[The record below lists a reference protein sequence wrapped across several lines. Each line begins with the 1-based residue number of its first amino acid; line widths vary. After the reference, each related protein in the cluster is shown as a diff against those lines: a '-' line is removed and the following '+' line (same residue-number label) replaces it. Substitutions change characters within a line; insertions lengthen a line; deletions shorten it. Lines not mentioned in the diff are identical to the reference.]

1 MDISKRNYWVG
12 SIYIFSLFSGF
23 AFIYSMYAIWLS
35 QTVQLSG
42 SQIGLIFSA
51 NSIAAISVQPL
62 LGFVQD
68 KLGTKQYLLWLNA
81 LFLLVS
87 GPFFS
92 FIYAPLLISEFYLGL
107 AVGALFVAFVFLAMA
122 GVVETFLERLSRLS
136 KFEFGRLRLW
146 GSLGWASAALFGGL
160 LINLGG
166 EVIFWCASAVS
177 IIPIFILAFIRF
189 TFPKTNEDLSSES
202 VVNLNDVMRILKLP
216 SFYCFAFYVLGVA
229 TIYTVYDQQ
238 FPVFFASLFDDVTF
252 GNSMFGYLNSTQIFL
267 EAACFAIAPLLVN
280 RLGVKNGLLLAGGIM
295 VFRIFTSAL
304 VDNEIALGITKLLH
318 AIELPVLMVSIFKYL
333 NLHFNPKLSATLFLI
348 GFMFVMQLGSA
359 AFAPIFGYLYDV
371 HGFQAIYLIMA
382 CISFVSLLI
391 SSKLLSNDSES
402 ERPISYEK

>member
-12 SIYIFSLFSGF
+12 SVYIFTLFSGF

-35 QTVQLSG
+35 QTIQLNG

-68 KLGTKQYLLWLNA
+68 KLGTKSYLLWLNA
-81 LFLLVS
+81 LFLLAS

-92 FIYAPLLISEFYLGL
+92 FVYAPLLNSQFYLGV
-107 AVGALFVAFVFLAMA
+107 AVGALFVALVFLAMA

-189 TFPKTNEDLSSES
+189 SFPKSDETVSTDSAVKLS
-202 VVNLNDVMRILKLP
+202 DVGLVLKLP
-216 SFYCFAFYVLGVA
+216 SFYCFAIYVLGVA

-252 GNSMFGYLNSTQIFL
+252 GNSMFGYLNSAQIFL
-267 EAACFAIAPLLVN
+267 EAACFAIAPLIVN
-280 RLGVKNGLLLAGGIM
+280 KIGVKNGLLLAGAIM

-304 VDNEIALGITKLLH
+304 VDNEVALGITKLLH

-359 AFAPIFGYLYDV
+359 AFAPIFGHLYDV
-371 HGFQAIYLIMA
+371 YGFQAIYLVMA
-382 CISFVSLLI
+382 CISFISLIVSAKLLNNDAESSRSI
-391 SSKLLSNDSES
+391 SSEA
-402 ERPISYEK
+402 

>member
-1 MDISKRNYWVG
+1 MDISNRNYWVG
-12 SIYIFSLFSGF
+12 SIYIFSLFSGY

-42 SQIGLIFSA
+42 AQIGLIFSA

-68 KLGTKQYLLWLNA
+68 KLGTKTYLLWLNA
-81 LFLLVS
+81 IFLLAS

-92 FIYAPLLISEFYLGL
+92 FVYAPLLASQFYIGL
-107 AVGALFVAFVFLAMA
+107 AVGAVFVAFVFLAMA

-189 TFPKTNEDLSSES
+189 TFVETNNDTSQNSA
-202 VVNLNDVMRILKLP
+202 VNIKDVLMVLKLP
-216 SFYCFAFYVLGVA
+216 SFYFFAFYVLGVA

-238 FPVFFASLFDDVTF
+238 FPVFFASLFDDVNF
-252 GNSMFGYLNSTQIFL
+252 GNAMFGYLNSTQIFL
-267 EAACFAIAPLLVN
+267 EAAFFAIAPLIVN

-318 AIELPVLMVSIFKYL
+318 AIELPILMVSIFKYL
-333 NLHFNPKLSATLFLI
+333 NLHFNAKLSATLFLI

-359 AFAPIFGYLYDV
+359 AFSPVFGYLYDIY
-371 HGFQAIYLIMA
+371 GFQSIYLIMA
-382 CISFVSLLI
+382 CISLAALLI
-391 SSKLLSNDSES
+391 SSKLLSRDNNVQ
-402 ERPISYEK
+402 